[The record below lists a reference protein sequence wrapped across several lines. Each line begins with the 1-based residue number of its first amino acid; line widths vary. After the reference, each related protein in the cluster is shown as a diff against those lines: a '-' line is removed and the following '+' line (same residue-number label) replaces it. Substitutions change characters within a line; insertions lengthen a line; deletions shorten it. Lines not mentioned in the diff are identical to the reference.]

1 MLSYLIDKLKS
12 VLISE
17 GTQDD
22 ITGYVLMNNNN
33 NNNNN
38 NKSLVLVKENDK
50 YWKTKWI
57 ENSKITNEL
66 PAKNLDTVFS
76 PTNS

>member
-12 VLISE
+12 VIISQDTE
-17 GTQDD
+17 DD
-22 ITGYVLMNNNN
+22 ITGYVLMNNNDN
-33 NNNNN
+33 V
-38 NKSLVLVKENDK
+38 KSLVLVKENDK

-57 ENSKITNEL
+57 ESSKITNEL

>member
-12 VLISE
+12 VVISQ

-22 ITGYVLMNNNN
+22 ITGYVLMNDNI
-33 NNNNN
+33 
-38 NKSLVLVKENDK
+38 KSLVLVKEHDK

-66 PAKNLDTVFS
+66 PAKNLETVFS
-76 PTNS
+76 PSKA